1 MDTFAF
7 GLLGFFLIGYF
18 VLAGAD
24 IGVGMLLPFLGR
36 ERRLTIA
43 TIAPFFLG
51 NEVWLVGSVGLLT
64 ALFPVLEAD
73 LFGRT
78 WGALSVLV
86 PAWIVRDMGL
96 WLRGR
101 RTEDTWRTAWD
112 AAIVAGSWGVAASW
126 GVAIGALMG
135 GGGPL
140 FAVTTCG
147 LFALHGAVFATVRLG
162 TETARTV
169 ARWVVRAAL
178 LAGVPCVIGAG
189 ADDLATTVPVAALLA
204 AALAGV
210 WVALA
215 RPAADQTRDDR
226 ARDDRAR
233 DDRTR
238 GGWIR
243 GGQAQDG
250 HAGDSWARD
259 SWARDDRTPGDQAR
273 DGHAPDGWARDD
285 QTQGGHARDGH
296 GQDGWARDNRTPGD
310 QARDGQAR
318 GGWARDGWALAASA
332 LAITAVPVLAALNLP
347 DAELAHEAALTLA
360 VVGPMTPLLVAAQAW
375 VWWIFRG
382 RVEKPSYL

>member
-7 GLLGFFLIGYF
+7 CLLGFFLVGYF
-18 VLAGAD
+18 VLGGAD

-43 TIAPFFLG
+43 AIAPFFLG
-51 NEVWLVGSVGLLT
+51 NEVWLVGSAGLLT

-86 PAWIVRDMGL
+86 PAWILRDMGL

-126 GVAIGALMG
+126 GVAVGALIG

-178 LAGVPCVIGAG
+178 LAGVPCAIGAG
-189 ADDLATTVPVAALLA
+189 ADDLATTVPVAVLLA
-204 AALAGV
+204 AVLAGV
-210 WVALA
+210 WVALS
-215 RPAADQTRDDR
+215 RPAASE
-226 ARDDRAR
+226 A
-233 DDRTR
+233 
-238 GGWIR
+238 R
-243 GGQAQDG
+243 GGQAG
-250 HAGDSWARD
+250 NGS
-259 SWARDDRTPGDQAR
+259 
-273 DGHAPDGWARDD
+273 
-285 QTQGGHARDGH
+285 
-296 GQDGWARDNRTPGD
+296 
-310 QARDGQAR
+310 
-318 GGWARDGWALAASA
+318 ARDGWALAASA
-332 LAITAVPVLAALNLP
+332 LAITAAPVLAALNLP
-347 DAELAHEAALTLA
+347 DADLAHEAALTLA
-360 VVGPMTPLLVAAQAW
+360 VAGPMLPLLIAAQAW
-375 VWWIFRG
+375 VWWTFRG